1 VVRVDGSLGWTYSC
15 AIPLLNVDGEI
26 VEWFGTAKDI
36 TARKVSEGDPG
47 SSRQE

>member
-1 VVRVDGSLGWTYSC
+1 MLS
-15 AIPLLNVDGEI
+15 VDGEI

-36 TARKVSEGDPG
+36 TARKENEAAAG